1 MNRAHNSAAHEARSR
16 LIETGG
22 RTSQDLGL
30 GRIVGQILVYLYLTD
45 GECSLDKIGEDL
57 DLSKAS
63 VSIAARQLESLGLLR
78 RSWKKGDRKNYF
90 RTADNIESAL
100 QQGLL
105 AFLYQK
111 IQVVGTELNNVNRII
126 ENEMEENGFGPETQF
141 VYRRVKRAK
150 MLRDKLVGIIE
161 NPFIKMFT
169 KAK

>member
-1 MNRAHNSAAHEARSR
+1 MNQDYNNVAQEARYR

-105 AFLYQK
+105 AFIYQK
-111 IQVVGTELNNVNRII
+111 IQVVGNELNDVNQMI
-126 ENEMEENGFGPETQF
+126 EKEIKGSESCPETEF
-141 VYRRVKRAK
+141 VCRRVKRAK

-161 NPFIKMFT
+161 NPFIQMFT
-169 KAK
+169 KA